1 LPGRRADTPLTAR
14 AGAADA
20 ARTGA
25 ADAARTGAADAARTP
40 ALARWQIRATFRSPA
55 RRAVRTAELAE

>member
-14 AGAADA
+14 A
-20 ARTGA
+20 GA